1 MGKTSFSQMLIPTC
15 LLVWTIDLI
24 LIMAP
29 VLCNFDNRYYQ
40 HIEVLFLKFIFLFSL
55 RIPLGYA

>member
-29 VLCNFDNRYYQ
+29 VLCNFDNQYYQ
-40 HIEVLFLKFIFLFSL
+40 HIEVLFLSLFF
-55 RIPLGYA
+55 YFH